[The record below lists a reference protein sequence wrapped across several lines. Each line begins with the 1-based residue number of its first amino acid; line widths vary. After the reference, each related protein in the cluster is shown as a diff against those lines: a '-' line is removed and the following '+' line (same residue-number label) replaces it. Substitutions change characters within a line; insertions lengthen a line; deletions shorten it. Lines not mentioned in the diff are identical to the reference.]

1 MERNTHT
8 VPPLYCFA
16 LNKPSRLDSGAS
28 PSLAA
33 LAAAQGR
40 YSLIFCVACSIY
52 ASFIQSILIF
62 ENITMQAFRATA

>member
-16 LNKPSRLDSGAS
+16 FNELSRLDSGAS

-33 LAAAQGR
+33 LAAAQGVC
-40 YSLIFCVACSIY
+40 SLIIVGALKS
-52 ASFIQSILIF
+52 ATVSFKAQQK
-62 ENITMQAFRATA
+62 TT

>member
-8 VPPLYCFA
+8 VPLLCCFA

-33 LAAAQGR
+33 LAAAQGK
-40 YSLIFCVACSIY
+40 YSLIITVALES
-52 ASFIQSILIF
+52 
-62 ENITMQAFRATA
+62 ATVSLKLSKLTHLLA

>member
-8 VPPLYCFA
+8 VPLLCCFA

-33 LAAAQGR
+33 LAAAQGVC
-40 YSLIFCVACSIY
+40 SLIIVGALKS
-52 ASFIQSILIF
+52 ATVSFKVQQK
-62 ENITMQAFRATA
+62 IT